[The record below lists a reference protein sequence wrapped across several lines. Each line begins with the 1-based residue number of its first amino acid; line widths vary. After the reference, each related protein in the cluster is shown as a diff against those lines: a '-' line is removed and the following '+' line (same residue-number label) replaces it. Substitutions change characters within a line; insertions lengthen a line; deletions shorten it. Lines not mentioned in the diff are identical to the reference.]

1 METLNQIGGNLNRG
15 ISVFYEIIYLCTYSL
30 GYLPADKRLPP
41 DDTDLVDELHEE
53 RRLGSLW
60 IVQDALNIRD
70 RLVPRLKKVCGEF
83 EGAHRMVQDGGILT
97 KENVIRYFANL
108 SDVITSFSTQ
118 SQRLTS
124 WTRQI
129 ELLHSKVQAKEKPS
143 IPGQEGYYSYQDA
156 ADKLG
161 RVLEEAG
168 KLNVSWAG
176 MEKLAEDTVKELE
189 RAQSNP
195 NLIVKEMFLQAA
207 AKQWEDIVTIA
218 AGITDIMQNVIKK

>member
-30 GYLPADKRLPP
+30 GYLPVEKQLPP
-41 DDTDLVDELHEE
+41 DDTGLADVLHEE
-53 RRLGSLW
+53 RKLGSLW

-70 RLVPRLKKVCGEF
+70 RLAPKLKKVCGEF
-83 EGAHRMVQDGGILT
+83 EGAHRMVQAGGTLT
-97 KENVIRYFANL
+97 KENALQYFANL
-108 SDVITSFSTQ
+108 GDVIRAFSTQ

-124 WTRQI
+124 WTRQV
-129 ELLHSKVQAKEKPS
+129 ELFHSKVQAKEKPF
-143 IPGQEGYYSYQDA
+143 IPGREGYYSYQDA

-168 KLNVSWAG
+168 KMNVSWAG
-176 MEKLAEDTVKELE
+176 LARLAEDTAKELE
-189 RAQSNP
+189 KAESSP

-207 AKQWEDIVTIA
+207 AKQWEDIVKIA
-218 AGITDIMQNVIKK
+218 ASITDIMKMS